1 MRAEWR
7 GSKRK
12 VFAIFGVMTRA
23 KVLSLFPLATITAY
37 WLGNQ
42 AVLFAVSVILPI
54 ILAIQAF
61 IRPNEST
68 ENNRLGDALTD
79 LPQPKILVDLL
90 SHTLENKHKTGLNTA
105 CIVVDIDGFTKLN
118 TSLGQ
123 ARGNDVLK
131 RISDRIVAA
140 VREEDVVVRLENDC
154 FAIALDPV
162 YKVDLESTLSVVR
175 RIQKSVHDPMNLAGS
190 SIAISISSGYCLGS
204 GSPENTGESLVQAA
218 KNAMKEARR
227 NGAGGIRGYSSDLSI
242 RHKTRSI
249 LNDEVTEALKRGQII
264 PWFQP
269 QISTLTG
276 EVVGFEALARWLHPR
291 RGILQAADFIPAIQS
306 AGLFVQLGE
315 MMLTQSLSAMQKWQD
330 AGHSVDRVG
339 INLSDQELCNPR
351 LLEQINWELDR
362 FGMSPDRLN
371 FEVLETV
378 LADPKDIN
386 ISNNLRELAA
396 SGCNIDLDCF
406 GTGHSSITSLRQF
419 PIKRI
424 KIDKSFVKNI
434 HIERGQKNMMRAIMN
449 LADQLDIQALA
460 DGAEDIE
467 ELKLLSEM
475 GCEFVQGFCIA
486 RAMPADDALTWLTSY
501 NEKLLRGKSVE
512 KLAI

>member
-1 MRAEWR
+1 
-7 GSKRK
+7 
-12 VFAIFGVMTRA
+12 MTRA

-90 SHTLENKHKTGLNTA
+90 SHTLENKQKTGLNTA
-105 CIVVDIDGFTKLN
+105 CIVVDIDGFTRLN

-218 KNAMKEARR
+218 KKC
-227 NGAGGIRGYSSDLSI
+227 
-242 RHKTRSI
+242 H
-249 LNDEVTEALKRGQII
+249 
-264 PWFQP
+264 
-269 QISTLTG
+269 
-276 EVVGFEALARWLHPR
+276 
-291 RGILQAADFIPAIQS
+291 
-306 AGLFVQLGE
+306 
-315 MMLTQSLSAMQKWQD
+315 
-330 AGHSVDRVG
+330 
-339 INLSDQELCNPR
+339 
-351 LLEQINWELDR
+351 
-362 FGMSPDRLN
+362 
-371 FEVLETV
+371 
-378 LADPKDIN
+378 
-386 ISNNLRELAA
+386 
-396 SGCNIDLDCF
+396 
-406 GTGHSSITSLRQF
+406 
-419 PIKRI
+419 
-424 KIDKSFVKNI
+424 
-434 HIERGQKNMMRAIMN
+434 ERGSAKWRRRHSWIFQ
-449 LADQLDIQALA
+449 
-460 DGAEDIE
+460 
-467 ELKLLSEM
+467 
-475 GCEFVQGFCIA
+475 
-486 RAMPADDALTWLTSY
+486 
-501 NEKLLRGKSVE
+501 
-512 KLAI
+512 